1 VNSFLIEIGGFD
13 DQGDEHPASANVLP
27 RAATLCH
34 DLGREYGP
42 VILQLNCK
50 RVDISLPVLE
60 PWVPTRGYPGASP
73 LLSTISKQRFFCL
86 RDVDPVQCSARNATP
101 GGGRRNAPEANC

>member
-1 VNSFLIEIGGFD
+1 MNSFLIEIGGFD

-73 LLSTISKQRFFCL
+73 LLSTISNK
-86 RDVDPVQCSARNATP
+86 VSSAGVTAIRSSAQPGTYTP
-101 GGGRRNAPEANC
+101 RRS

>member
-27 RAATLCH
+27 RAPPSIMIS
-34 DLGREYGP
+34 GKNYGP
-42 VILQLNCK
+42 VILQSNCK

-73 LLSTISKQRFFCL
+73 LLVHDIKTTFL
-86 RDVDPVQCSARNATP
+86 LPA
-101 GGGRRNAPEANC
+101 